1 MRLITPLGYTV
12 AFTFREGHLTRMED
26 GAGHIVEY
34 RYDKG
39 LLTEVVHMDGGIS
52 RYAYTSEGYLE
63 TSTDQTGLTYLTNV
77 YDEKGRVVKQTLAEK
92 AALKRVEVLQAKI
105 DQTEYWDLEILDFN
119 IEFFGDEVNIFVYN
133 DADTSWKI
141 AFLSCFKVTYETD
154 ATWRSITKLREMK
167 KPQLGYFGQ
176 DITLSENK
184 EYEGFYDVSIDLT
197 IMIAKIIC
205 KDVNV
210 EVVSNNTLD
219 IFWWKDGD

>member
-1 MRLITPLGYTV
+1 M
-12 AFTFREGHLTRMED
+12 FTQ
-26 GAGHIVEY
+26 
-34 RYDKG
+34 K
-39 LLTEVVHMDGGIS
+39 
-52 RYAYTSEGYLE
+52 
-63 TSTDQTGLTYLTNV
+63 
-77 YDEKGRVVKQTLAEK
+77 K

-119 IEFFGDEVNIFVYN
+119 IDFFGDEVNIFVYN

-141 AFLSCFKVTYETD
+141 SFLSCFKVTYETD
-154 ATWRSITKLREMK
+154 ATWRSITKVREMK

-176 DITLSENK
+176 DITLRENK

-210 EVVSNNTLD
+210 ELVSNNTLD